1 MSRARRID
9 RSKDNPYLRGEKIQF
24 QFEGRALEGFRNE
37 PLAMS
42 LLANGVEVFGR
53 SIKYHRPRGPSCLQ
67 GHCSSCMVRVNG
79 IPNVRS
85 CETATR
91 SGMVVDRQIGWPSSG
106 RDLFRMVD
114 WAYGKR
120 MDHHGMFTASSFI
133 NRMAMAF
140 IRKLAGFGQP
150 ATADPRPANT
160 LIEKSVEVVV
170 VGAGAA
176 GLQATKVLAN
186 AGHQVVLLER
196 TGLLGGRLLDMS
208 CRLKDKRAWG
218 LAKNIAKEIETH
230 DGTEIHTDTP
240 VLAVYQGDDGLEVMA
255 AGAHKTFLLRPQR
268 LLLANGGYCQL
279 PLFANNDLPGILS
292 LRAADKMLGGWGV
305 VPAEPVVVAGES
317 LQAQQLAIDLAEAG
331 VKVAALI
338 CDKPADALAEAFQAM
353 SLSIISG
360 HRIVQARGVR
370 VLDRIELAKPGQDVA
385 DLIIDCRLLA
395 AEAPETP
402 AYELGHHA
410 GCRVDFRSATGHTL
424 VCNARG
430 QSSDGQIFAAGH
442 CAGARNATQ
451 ATMQGQ
457 VAGLACAISIKDRSE
472 LSQNLDKLLADQG

>member
-9 RSKDNPYLRGEKIQF
+9 RSKDNPYHCGEKIKF
-24 QFEGRALEGFRNE
+24 QFEGRKVEGFKNE

-67 GHCSSCMVRVNG
+67 GHCSSCMVRVDG
-79 IPNVRS
+79 VPNVRS
-85 CETATR
+85 CETTTR

-120 MDHHGMFTASSFI
+120 MDHHGMFTASSLL

-140 IRKLAGFGQP
+140 IRKLAGFGRP

-160 LIEKSVEVVV
+160 LIEKNVEVVV

-176 GLQATKVLAN
+176 GLQAAKVLGE

-196 TGLLGGRLLDMS
+196 TSLLGGRLLDMS
-208 CRLKDKRAWG
+208 CRIDDKRTWG
-218 LAKNIAKEIETH
+218 LKKKITQEIEAQ
-230 DGTEIHTDTP
+230 DGIEIHTDTP
-240 VLAVYQGDDGLEVMA
+240 VMAVYQGDDGLEVMA
-255 AGAHKTFLLRPQR
+255 TGAHETFLLKPQR
-268 LLLANGGYCQL
+268 LLLANGGYGQL

-292 LRAADKMLGGWGV
+292 LRAADKMMGGWGV
-305 VPAEPVVVAGES
+305 IPAEPVVVAGES

-338 CDKPADALAEAFQAM
+338 CDKPAETLAEAFEAM
-353 SLSIISG
+353 SLSVISG
-360 HRIVQARGVR
+360 HRILQARGVR

-385 DLIIDCRLLA
+385 DLIIDCGLLA
-395 AEAPETP
+395 AEAPESP

-424 VCNARG
+424 VCNDRG
-430 QSSDGQIFAAGH
+430 QTSDGQIFAAGH
-442 CAGARNATQ
+442 CAGSRNAIQ
-451 ATMQGQ
+451 ATKQGRA
-457 VAGLACAISIKDRSE
+457 AGLACAISIQDRSE
-472 LSQNLDKLLADQG
+472 LSQGLDKLLAEQD